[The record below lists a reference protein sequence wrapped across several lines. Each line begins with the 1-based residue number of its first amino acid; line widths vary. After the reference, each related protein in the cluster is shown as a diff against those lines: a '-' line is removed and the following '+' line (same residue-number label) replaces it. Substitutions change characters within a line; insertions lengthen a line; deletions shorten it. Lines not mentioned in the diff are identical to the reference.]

1 MKTMK
6 TIKVNAIKLAAA
18 FLGMAGATAF
28 GADSNWIGAINNDFN
43 TAGNWDTNAVPSNA
57 YRYVISSPG
66 ASVTTSADAQVLGMV
81 VSATG
86 AGSILTITH
95 NLNTP
100 NNNYGNNQIWVGTN
114 PNNSSGVGGYTGTIT
129 QTSGTFNGIQILNV
143 GAGSNYGGGPTP
155 ADQGNLNFGSATSSG
170 APVLGVSD
178 TLFVGGRYNEN
189 GVLSLSGYG
198 TFTTNNLNQSIY
210 YGNSTF
216 SVTGGNLS
224 INVGSLKLDQY
235 NAGFES
241 TNLNATIDATGFST
255 INASSV
261 FLGRA
266 ATLNVSLGNGF
277 TPTTGT
283 VYHII
288 SCPNAF
294 TGYYSGFFKNVAEGG
309 FISAGNIRFLA
320 SYNGGVGGHDLTLT
334 AMPRVGADTNWTGSI
349 NNDLPRQQNLCE
361 QGGSGSFARA

>member
-1 MKTMK
+1 
-6 TIKVNAIKLAAA
+6 
-18 FLGMAGATAF
+18 
-28 GADSNWIGAINNDFN
+28 
-43 TAGNWDTNAVPSNA
+43 
-57 YRYVISSPG
+57 
-66 ASVTTSADAQVLGMV
+66 
-81 VSATG
+81 
-86 AGSILTITH
+86 
-95 NLNTP
+95 
-100 NNNYGNNQIWVGTN
+100 
-114 PNNSSGVGGYTGTIT
+114 VGGGSSYSGGPTTVD
-129 QTSGTFNGIQILNV
+129 QGTFN
-143 GAGSNYGGGPTP
+143 
-155 ADQGNLNFGSATSSG
+155 FGSVTSSG

-189 GVLSLSGYG
+189 GVFSLSGYG

-210 YGNSTF
+210 YGNSIF

-266 ATLNVSLGNGF
+266 ATFNLSLGNSF
-277 TPTTGT
+277 TPTNGS

-294 TGYYSGFFKNVAEGG
+294 TGYYSGSFKNLAEGQ
-309 FISAGNIRFLA
+309 FISVGDIQFQA
-320 SYNGGVGGHDLTLT
+320 SYNGGLGHDLTLT
-334 AMPRVGADTNWTGSI
+334 VTRTNSFTTWIAGYPSLTGANALPGADPDHDGISNLVEYALGLNPTTSNQLPNRSGNTLTFTKGAMAKADSNIAYSI
-349 NNDLPRQQNLCE
+349 EESTDLVTWGPPSIGWATQDANTITYNFYPDATQVFVRLRVVQTP
-361 QGGSGSFARA
+361 